1 MIAVAFDI
9 GGTFTDF
16 VLQDGTRGR
25 THSLKVPTT
34 PDDPSIAVVD
44 GLARILAQAGTAASD
59 VRTLLHATTVA
70 TNAVLERKGAPTG
83 LITTAGFRDVLIIG
97 RQKRYETYDLY
108 ISKPAPLIKRR
119 HIVEVEERTGAAGE
133 VVKDLDIETVD
144 AAIDAMRASG
154 REAVAISLLHAYANP
169 EHEQRIRNRFAERA
183 PELLVSISSEVSP
196 RLREYERTN
205 TTVANAYIR
214 PIVARYLGH
223 LEAAFRTQDFSR
235 EFLIMQSNG
244 GLVSPSIARD
254 FPVRIIESGPAA
266 GIIMCAE
273 IGRSEG
279 HREIIT
285 FDMGGTT
292 AKLGAIDNGTPAVMP
307 TLEVDLVRHKR
318 GSGLAIN
325 VPAIEMLEIGAGG
338 GSIARLDR
346 GMITVGP
353 ESAGADPGPAC
364 YGRGGTS
371 PTITDANVV
380 LGYISPAGFN
390 AGELNLD
397 AEAAHRAIAE
407 HIADPAGL
415 SVVDAAWGVHLIAT
429 SNMENALRLVS
440 IERGRDPRNY
450 AMVAF
455 GGAGPIHAARLAR
468 NVGVPAVII
477 PQGAGVG
484 SAIGLLQAEP
494 RLDVSATNLLRL
506 NDDDAAQRI
515 ADLFRTLEER
525 ARHEIDRV
533 SPGQKVSWARY
544 AQMRYVGQGFEI
556 HVDLPEGS
564 IRTDYPAQAEAAFNA
579 AYMQRNKF
587 VDDEGVVEVVDWTLV
602 AKLPRPPTGD
612 VRPATQHHQQQPVE
626 AMRKCWFPEADGFI
640 ETPILTRQALVGG
653 QQISGPAIIE
663 DPDCTIVVPPGDRI
677 GMSANGNLVI
687 DIKKGDSHGL

>member
-25 THSLKVPTT
+25 TYALKVPTT
-34 PDDPSIAVVD
+34 PQDPSIAVVD
-44 GLARILAQAGTAASD
+44 GLGRILADAGTSATD
-59 VRTLLHATTVA
+59 VQTLLHATTVA

-83 LITTAGFRDVLIIG
+83 LVTTAGFRDVLIIG

-108 ISKPAPLIKRR
+108 ISRPAPLIKRR
-119 HIVEVEERTGAAGE
+119 HIVEVEERIGPTGE
-133 VVKDLDIETVD
+133 IVKDLDIEAVD

-154 REAVAISLLHAYANP
+154 REAVAVSLLHAYANP
-169 EHEQRIRNRFAERA
+169 EHEDQIRNRFAERA
-183 PELLVSISSEVSP
+183 PELLVSVSSEVSP

-214 PIVARYLGH
+214 PIVTRYLGR
-223 LEAAFRTQDFSR
+223 LEAAFRTQGFAR

-273 IGRSEG
+273 IGKSEG
-279 HREIIT
+279 HEEIIT

-292 AKLGAIDNGTPAVMP
+292 AKLGAIDSGVPAVMP

-338 GSIARLDR
+338 GSIAQLDR

-353 ESAGADPGPAC
+353 QSAGADPGPAC
-364 YGRGGTS
+364 YGRGGTL

-380 LGYISPAGFN
+380 LGYISPEGFN
-390 AGELNLD
+390 AGAMHLD
-397 AEAAHRAIAE
+397 AAAAARAIAE
-407 HIADPAGL
+407 HIADPAAL
-415 SVVDAAWGVHLIAT
+415 NVIDAAWGVHLIAT

-468 NVGVPAVII
+468 NVGVPTVIV

-494 RLDVSATNLLRL
+494 RLDVSATQLLRL
-506 NDDDAAQRI
+506 NEDDAADRI

-525 ARHEIDRV
+525 AQREIDRV
-533 SPGQKVSWARY
+533 SPGQNASWSRY

-556 HVDLPEGS
+556 HVDLPTGT
-564 IRTDYPAQAEAAFNA
+564 IGPDYPARAAAAFDA

-587 VDDEGVVEVVDWTLV
+587 IDQEGIVEVVDWTLV
-602 AKLPRPPTGD
+602 AKLPRPPAGD
-612 VRPATQHHQQQPVE
+612 IRPAPLHRQRDSAET
-626 AMRKCWFPEADGFI
+626 MRQCWFPETDGFTD
-640 ETPILTRQALVGG
+640 TPILSRQALEGG
-653 QQISGPAIIE
+653 QRVSGPAVIE

-687 DIKKGDSHGL
+687 NIRKDDAHES